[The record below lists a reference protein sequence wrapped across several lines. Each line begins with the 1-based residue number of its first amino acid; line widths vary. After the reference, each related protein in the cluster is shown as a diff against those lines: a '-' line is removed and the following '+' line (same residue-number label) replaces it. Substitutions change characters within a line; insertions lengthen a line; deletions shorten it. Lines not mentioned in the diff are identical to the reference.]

1 MKIAIFTDTFLPDVN
16 GVAKT
21 LGRFT
26 KYLDQSHHSY
36 IVISPK
42 QTRKEISA
50 GQIYRQSSFPF
61 PLYKD
66 CRISLPNTAHL
77 KEIIK
82 KFQPDIIHV
91 ATPFS
96 IGLTGLHLAKKY
108 NIPIVGSYH
117 TDFDHYLKYYHLSLL
132 SKALWRYMEWFHQP
146 LLRIFV
152 PSAVT
157 CHQLQ
162 KKGFQHLQIWQRGV
176 DTTIFHP
183 YYSAEEIRKKYN
195 IKERYILSYVGR
207 LAPEKNVELLPQ
219 IAKQLPSELQDNI
232 HWLIIGDGP
241 SKNSLKNDWHQNVT
255 YTGFLPQNDVAKIVS
270 ASDIFV
276 FPSESETFGNV
287 VLEALATGTPVVAA
301 NEGGVKNI
309 VQEGFTGKLCDSNHI
324 DSFIDAINSILND
337 EDWRYQLKQNAVRY
351 AQKQRWEDRFE
362 ELLSTY
368 QFILKD
374 TKNNQKHA

>member
-26 KYLDQSHHSY
+26 KYLDRTNHSY

-66 CRISLPNTAHL
+66 CRISLPNTIHL

-108 NIPIVGSYH
+108 NIPVVGSYH
-117 TDFDHYLKYYHLSLL
+117 TDFDQYLKYYHLTLL

-146 LLRIFV
+146 LRRILV
-152 PSAVT
+152 PSSVT
-157 CHQLQ
+157 YQQLQ
-162 KKGFQHLQIWQRGV
+162 QKGFRNLQIWQRGV

-183 YYSAEEIRKKYN
+183 HYSMEEIRKKYK

-207 LAPEKNVELLPQ
+207 LAPEKNVELLPH
-219 IAKQLPSELQDNI
+219 IAKQLPAVLQKDI
-232 HWLIIGDGP
+232 HWLIVGDGP
-241 SKNSLKNDWHQNVT
+241 SKTDLEKDWHQNVT
-255 YTGFLPQNDVAKIVS
+255 YTGFLTQREVANIVA

-276 FPSESETFGNV
+276 FPSETETFGNV
-287 VLEALATGTPVVAA
+287 VLEALATGTPVVSA
-301 NEGGVKNI
+301 NAGGVKNI
-309 VQEGFTGKLCDSNHI
+309 VQEGFTGKLCDCNNI
-324 DSFIDAINSILND
+324 DSFIQAIRSILSD
-337 EDWRYQLKQNAVRY
+337 KDWRDQLEQNAVRY

-362 ELLSTY
+362 ELIITY
-368 QFILKD
+368 QFILD
-374 TKNNQKHA
+374 ETKNNQKHA